1 MYNINLF
8 IKIIKMNRQ
17 HDKIVT
23 YINLAGQAY
32 DNWLH
37 QRHNVDFE
45 IIEWIKSMLYELGIT
60 SIYDIRNIAIRDEEN
75 HEIYASMLECI
86 MNPNHPYHEYANR
99 IMRLQHMNRNK
110 IEFIN
115 GISNLFIAQQE
126 VDDMTEAESSENEEL
141 LAEED

>member
-1 MYNINLF
+1 
-8 IKIIKMNRQ
+8 MNRQ
-17 HDKIVT
+17 YDKIVT

-32 DNWLH
+32 DNWLR
-37 QRHNVDFE
+37 QRHNGDYD

-60 SIYDIRNIAIRDEEN
+60 SIYEIRNIAIRDEEN
-75 HEIYASMLECI
+75 HEIYVSMLECI
-86 MNPNHPYHEYANR
+86 MNPNHPYHEHANR

-115 GISNLFIAQQE
+115 GITNLIIAQRE
-126 VDDMTEAESSENEEL
+126 VYDMTDAESSENEEL

>member
-1 MYNINLF
+1 
-8 IKIIKMNRQ
+8 MNRQ

-32 DNWLH
+32 DNWLR
-37 QRHNVDFE
+37 QRHNDDFEIIEWDFE

-75 HEIYASMLECI
+75 HEIYASMLDCI

-115 GISNLFIAQQE
+115 GITNLIIAQQE
-126 VDDMTEAESSENEEL
+126 IDDMTEAESSENEEL